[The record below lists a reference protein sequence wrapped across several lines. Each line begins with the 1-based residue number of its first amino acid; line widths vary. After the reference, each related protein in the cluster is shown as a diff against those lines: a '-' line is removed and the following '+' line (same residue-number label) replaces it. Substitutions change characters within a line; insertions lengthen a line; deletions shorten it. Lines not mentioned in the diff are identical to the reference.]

1 MGRQETETG
10 GWSEVPEP
18 AVIPLA
24 RQAKPAQAKPRIR
37 KSSWGTR
44 TRPLTVIARSPC
56 DEAIQGPRAVAPGL
70 LRCARNDDGFDAA
83 ASPKL
88 RGGPRASPFV
98 PKRSS
103 MRRRNRGRVRPKARP
118 LPPAPPLTAAARL

>member
-70 LRCARNDDGFDAA
+70 LRCARNDGGADATIIGLRLRDSRREPL
-83 ASPKL
+83 SPRL
-88 RGGPRASPFV
+88 IRLATTFHVIRER
-98 PKRSS
+98 RSS
-103 MRRRNRGRVRPKARP
+103 GARSS
-118 LPPAPPLTAAARL
+118 TARLSRV